1 MTVKPTDAAATVPTP
16 TAAEVNSAGPSEFLA
31 PLPMTS
37 RWLSMYLLNATM
49 DATTAT
55 IMAM

>member
-1 MTVKPTDAAATVPTP
+1 MKPTDAAATVPTP

-55 IMAM
+55 IMAI